1 MTEGDKVNILLV
13 DDQPGKL
20 LSYEV
25 ILAELGENLIKASSG
40 REALEQLLKN
50 DITVVLIDV
59 SMPELDGFELAQIIR
74 DHPRYQKT
82 AIIFVS
88 AVHLS
93 DSDKLLGY
101 ERGAV
106 DYVSVPIVPEL
117 LRAKVSV
124 FTELYRKRRE
134 AERLTLELE
143 QRVAERTAALEA
155 STTRQTELAE
165 QLRLAD
171 RRKDE
176 FLALLAHELRNP
188 LAPLRNAISI
198 LRLKESPD
206 PEVLWC
212 RGVIERQAA
221 QLTRLVD
228 DLLDVSRITLGKIK
242 LRPQPLDLAGV
253 VARAVETSRPE
264 IDAHRHDLI
273 VTLPETPI
281 RVEGDRARLTQ
292 VIANLLNNA
301 AKYQND
307 GGKIALSVERDAA
320 WAVVRVR
327 DRGIGIAPDSLGDIF
342 RLFAQGERTLD
353 RSQGGLGIG
362 LSLVKTVVELHG
374 GEVQVASEGVGHG
387 SEFSIRLPCLLQE
400 VDGYRPGA
408 EDDEAGYDC
417 PPLRV
422 LVVDDS
428 RDAAES
434 LARLLRLGGHEV
446 LVAHDA
452 DQGLH
457 LATIHQPA
465 VVLLDIG
472 LPGMD
477 GYEMCRRIRQ
487 NGMQSAL
494 IVAMT
499 GYGLERDR
507 RRSQEAGFDTHMVK
521 PVPPG
526 ELMKLLAQHASATRA
541 ASARGVRPRSR
552 AAAPDLPA
560 APPPG

>member
-1 MTEGDKVNILLV
+1 MSHNDKVNILLV

-20 LSYEV
+20 LSYEA
-25 ILAELGENLIKASSG
+25 ILADLGENLIKASSG
-40 REALEQLLKN
+40 REALELLLKN

-59 SMPELDGFELAQIIR
+59 SMPELDGFELAEIIR
-74 DHPRYQKT
+74 GHPRYQKT

-88 AVHLS
+88 AVHLT
-93 DSDKLLGY
+93 DSDRLMGY

-124 FTELYRKRRE
+124 FAELYRKRRE
-134 AERLTLELE
+134 AEELTRDLE
-143 QRVAERTAALEA
+143 QRVTERTAALETA
-155 STTRQTELAE
+155 IARQTELAD
-165 QLRLAD
+165 QLRIAD

-188 LAPLRNAISI
+188 LAPLRNAINI
-198 LRLKESPD
+198 LQLKESDDPD
-206 PEVLWC
+206 VLWC
-212 RGVIERQAA
+212 QGVIERQSV

-242 LRPQPLDLAGV
+242 LRLQPLELASV
-253 VARAVETSRPE
+253 VARAVETSRPL
-264 IDAHRHDLI
+264 IDAHRHELI
-273 VTLPETPI
+273 VTLPDGPI

-307 GGKIALSVERDAA
+307 GGTIALTVEREAA
-320 WAVVRVR
+320 AAVITVR
-327 DRGIGIAPDSLGDIF
+327 DRGIGISTDMLQEIF
-342 RLFAQGERTLD
+342 ELFTQGERTLD
-353 RSQGGLGIG
+353 RAQGGLGIG

-374 GEVQVASEGVGHG
+374 GSVSAASEGPGRG
-387 SEFSIRLPCLLQE
+387 SEFALRLPCLLQE
-400 VDGYRPGA
+400 LDGYRTR
-408 EDDEAGYDC
+408 DDADASEVPDCAG
-417 PPLRV
+417 LRI

-434 LARLLRLGGHEV
+434 LSKLLRLGGHEV
-446 LVAHDA
+446 MVAHEA
-452 DQGLH
+452 EHALH
-457 LATIHQPA
+457 LAATQQPG

-477 GYEMCRRIRQ
+477 GYEICRRLRQ
-487 NGMQSAL
+487 GGLPHAL

-507 RRSQEAGFDTHMVK
+507 RRSQDAGFDTHLVK
-521 PVPPG
+521 PVPPH
-526 ELMKLLAQHASATRA
+526 ELLKLMANHSN
-541 ASARGVRPRSR
+541 ARRSNI
-552 AAAPDLPA
+552 LLET
-560 APPPG
+560 

>member
-1 MTEGDKVNILLV
+1 MSHNDRVNILLV

-20 LSYEV
+20 LSYEA
-25 ILAELGENLIKASSG
+25 ILADLGENLIKASSG
-40 REALEQLLKN
+40 REALEILLKN

-59 SMPELDGFELAQIIR
+59 SMPELDGFELAEIIR
-74 DHPRYQKT
+74 EHPRYQKT

-93 DSDKLLGY
+93 DTDRLMGY

-124 FTELYRKRRE
+124 FAELYRKRRE
-134 AERLTLELE
+134 AEELTRDLE
-143 QRVAERTAALEA
+143 QRVAERTAALETA
-155 STTRQTELAE
+155 IARQTELTD
-165 QLRLAD
+165 QLRIAD

-188 LAPLRNAISI
+188 LAPLRNAINI
-198 LRLKESPD
+198 LQLKESDDPD
-206 PEVLWC
+206 VLWC
-212 RGVIERQAA
+212 QGVIERQSV

-242 LRPQPLDLAGV
+242 LRLQPLELASV
-253 VARAVETSRPE
+253 VGRAVETSRPL
-264 IDAHRHDLI
+264 IDAHRHALI
-273 VTLPETPI
+273 VTLPDGPI

-307 GGKIALSVERDAA
+307 GGTIALTVEREASV
-320 WAVVRVR
+320 AVITVR
-327 DRGIGIAPDSLGDIF
+327 DRGIGLTPDMLQEIF
-342 RLFAQGERTLD
+342 ELFAQGERTLD
-353 RSQGGLGIG
+353 RAQGGLGIG

-374 GEVQVASEGVGHG
+374 GSVSAASDGPGRG

-400 VDGYRPGA
+400 LDGYRSR
-408 EDDEAGYDC
+408 DDADESEVPDCAG
-417 PPLRV
+417 LRI

-434 LARLLRLGGHEV
+434 LSKLLRLGGHEV
-446 LVAHDA
+446 LIAHEGEHA
-452 DQGLH
+452 LH
-457 LATIHQPA
+457 LAATQQPA

-477 GYEMCRRIRQ
+477 GYEVCRRLRQ
-487 NGMQSAL
+487 SGLTRAL
-494 IVAMT
+494 VVAMT

-507 RRSQEAGFDTHMVK
+507 QRSQESGFDTHLVK
-521 PVPPG
+521 PVPPH
-526 ELMKLLAQHASATRA
+526 ELLKLMADHSN
-541 ASARGVRPRSR
+541 ARRSNIFQET
-552 AAAPDLPA
+552 
-560 APPPG
+560 

>member
-1 MTEGDKVNILLV
+1 MSTHDKANILLV

-20 LSYEV
+20 LSYEA
-25 ILAELGENLIKASSG
+25 ILSDLGENLIKASSG
-40 REALEQLLKN
+40 REALELLLKN

-74 DHPRYQKT
+74 EHPRYQKT

-88 AVHLS
+88 AVHLT
-93 DSDKLLGY
+93 DTDRLMGY

-134 AERLTLELE
+134 ADQLTRELE
-143 QRVAERTAALEA
+143 QRVTERTAELKEA
-155 STTRQTELAE
+155 ITRQTELAE
-165 QLRLAD
+165 ELRIAD

-188 LAPLRNAISI
+188 LAPLRNAINI

-212 RGVIERQAA
+212 RGVIERQAT

-242 LRPQPLDLAGV
+242 LRPQALDLATV
-253 VARAVETSRPE
+253 VARAVETSRPL
-264 IDAHRHDLI
+264 IDAHRHNLL
-273 VTLPETPI
+273 VTLPEGPV

-307 GGKIALSVERDAA
+307 CGTIALTVEREAA
-320 WAVVRVR
+320 TAVITVR
-327 DRGIGIAPDSLGDIF
+327 DHGIGIAPEMLSEIF
-342 RLFAQGERTLD
+342 QLFAQGERTLD
-353 RSQGGLGIG
+353 RAQGGLGIG

-374 GEVQVASEGVGHG
+374 GRVSAASDGPGRG
-387 SEFSIRLPCLLQE
+387 SEFAIRLPCLLQE
-400 VDGYRPGA
+400 LDGYRAGSE
-408 EDDEAGYDC
+408 EDDTDIPDC
-417 PPLRV
+417 PPLRI

-434 LARLLRLGGHEV
+434 LTRLLRLGGHEV
-446 LVAHDA
+446 LIAHEA
-452 DQGLH
+452 EHALH
-457 LATIHQPA
+457 LAATQQPA

-477 GYEMCRRIRQ
+477 GYEICRRLRQ
-487 NGMQSAL
+487 SGLAHAL

-507 RRSQEAGFDTHMVK
+507 KRSQEAGFDTHLVK
-521 PVPPG
+521 PVPPADLFRMMANHSIARRSSAG
-526 ELMKLLAQHASATRA
+526 LPTDDTVRLPEAQS
-541 ASARGVRPRSR
+541 PQ
-552 AAAPDLPA
+552 
-560 APPPG
+560 

>member
-1 MTEGDKVNILLV
+1 MTHTDKVNILLV

-20 LSYEV
+20 LSYEA
-25 ILAELGENLIKASSG
+25 ILADLGENLIKASSG
-40 REALEQLLKN
+40 REALELLLKN

-59 SMPELDGFELAQIIR
+59 SMPELDGFELAEIIR
-74 DHPRYQKT
+74 GHPRYQKT

-88 AVHLS
+88 AVHLT
-93 DSDKLLGY
+93 DTDRLMGY

-124 FTELYRKRRE
+124 FAELYRKRRE
-134 AERLTLELE
+134 AEELNRGLE
-143 QRVAERTAALEA
+143 QRVVERTAELEVA
-155 STTRQTELAE
+155 ISRQIELAE
-165 QLRLAD
+165 QLRVAD

-188 LAPLRNAISI
+188 LAPLRNAINI
-198 LRLKESPD
+198 LQLKESHDPD
-206 PEVLWC
+206 VLWC
-212 RGVIERQAA
+212 RGVIERQAI

-242 LRPQPLDLAGV
+242 LRPEPLDLASV
-253 VARAVETSRPE
+253 VARAVETSRPL
-264 IDAHRHDLI
+264 IDAHRHELI
-273 VTLPETPI
+273 VTMPETSI

-292 VIANLLNNA
+292 VVANLLNNA

-307 GGKIALSVERDAA
+307 GGTIALTVERDSNG
-320 WAVVRVR
+320 AVITVR
-327 DRGIGIAPDSLGDIF
+327 DRGIGIAPDMLHEIF
-342 RLFAQGERTLD
+342 QLFSQGERTLD
-353 RSQGGLGIG
+353 RAQGGLGIG

-374 GEVQVASEGVGHG
+374 GLVTAASEGSGRG

-400 VDGYRPGA
+400 LDSYRPR
-408 EDDEAGYDC
+408 EDGLDSEVPECA
-417 PPLRV
+417 PLKI

-434 LARLLRLGGHEV
+434 LTKLLRLGGHEV
-446 LVAHDA
+446 LIAHEGEHA
-452 DQGLH
+452 LH
-457 LATIHQPA
+457 LAATQQPG

-477 GYEMCRRIRQ
+477 GYEICRRLRQ
-487 NGMQSAL
+487 TGLAHAM

-507 RRSQEAGFDTHMVK
+507 QRSQEAGFDTHLVK
-521 PVPPG
+521 PVPPH
-526 ELMKLLAQHASATRA
+526 ELLKLMAAHSNSRRSGVFQQTQHRA
-541 ASARGVRPRSR
+541 GS
-552 AAAPDLPA
+552 LP
-560 APPPG
+560 